1 MNVSLIGNIL
11 LTGFEPFGGD
21 TLNPSGEVAK
31 ALDGARA
38 GEAGEYKVV
47 TKILPVEWVTTGKV
61 MASVIE
67 EVDPVII
74 MSLGLASGR
83 PELNV
88 EKVAVNYTSRYK
100 DNKGSI
106 LDELNITN
114 NGPDA
119 YFATIPV
126 EDIVEA
132 IKAKGIPARLS
143 LSAGSYL
150 CNYTFYSASDYI
162 AQKGKRDKVPV
173 GFIHIPATPDM
184 VAGTGKSMASMD
196 LDMIKHGVMEAIG
209 VSVKFLTNRGA

>member
-1 MNVSLIGNIL
+1 VNVSLIGNIL

-31 ALDGARA
+31 ALDGART

-47 TKILPVEWVTTGKV
+47 TKILPVEWVTTRKV

-67 EVDPVII
+67 EVDPVMI

>member
-1 MNVSLIGNIL
+1 VNVSLRGNIL

-21 TLNPSGEVAK
+21 TVNPSGEAAK
-31 ALDGARA
+31 ALGGARI
-38 GEAGEYKVV
+38 GVAGEYKVV
-47 TKILPVEWVTTGKV
+47 SKILPVEWVVAGKV
-61 MASVIE
+61 VASVID
-67 EVDPVII
+67 EVEPAII

-88 EKVAVNYTSRYK
+88 EKVALNYTSRSK
-100 DNKGSI
+100 DNKGNIS
-106 LDELNITN
+106 DELNITN
-114 NGPDA
+114 DGPDA
-119 YFATIPV
+119 YFATIPA
-126 EDIVEA
+126 EAIVEA

-143 LSAGSYL
+143 LSAGAYL

>member
-47 TKILPVEWVTTGKV
+47 TKILPVEWVTTRKV

-114 NGPDA
+114 SGPDA

-126 EDIVEA
+126 EDIVES

-143 LSAGSYL
+143 LSAGAYL

-162 AQKGKRDKVPV
+162 AQKGQRGGVPV

-209 VSVKFLTNRGA
+209 VSVKFLTNRGV

>member
-47 TKILPVEWVTTGKV
+47 TKILPVEWVTTRKV

-209 VSVKFLTNRGA
+209 VSVKFLTNQGT